1 MIKLLASREILDRAF
16 GKPSQAPKHTVGFTN
31 YDFDRLDDNQIDQLH
46 RLLIEATPV
55 DAVGNT
61 D

>member
-16 GKPSQAPKHTVGFTN
+16 GKPSQAPTVAFTN

-46 RLLIEATPV
+46 RVLIEATPV